1 MASLAMVMVGA
12 LLIPFVP
19 SARAATTYVQ
29 IVDYSFNPSTV
40 VIDLGDTV
48 IWNQTGAHTHTVTST
63 TPAGELN
70 SGDLATGA
78 QYSHTFNTAGT
89 FNYHCSIHTSMTGS
103 VTVID
108 TSIPE
113 FSNAPFVVLGMLV
126 LAMVVLVT
134 SRSR

>member
-1 MASLAMVMVGA
+1 MASLAVVMVGA

-19 SARAATTYVQ
+19 NARAATTYVQ
-29 IVDYSFNPSTV
+29 IADYSFTPSTV

-48 IWNQTGAHTHTVTST
+48 IWNQTGPHTHTVTST

-70 SGDLATGA
+70 SGDLVTGA

-134 SRSR
+134 GRSR

>member
-63 TPAGELN
+63 TPAGELD
-70 SGDLATGA
+70 SGDLTTGA